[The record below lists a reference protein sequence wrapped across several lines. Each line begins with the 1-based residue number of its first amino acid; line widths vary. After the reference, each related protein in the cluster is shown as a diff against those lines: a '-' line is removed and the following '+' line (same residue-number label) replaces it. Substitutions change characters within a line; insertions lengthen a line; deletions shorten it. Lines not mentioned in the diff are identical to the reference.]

1 MSKELLDIQA
11 TTECSF
17 TVKRLFDMIRT
28 HCFTFAVL
36 QTSGNFEPDDMLTI
50 CHIGLVNIS
59 GQSSSILQVF
69 HLDHKIFQGQ
79 HYLIF

>member
-1 MSKELLDIQA
+1 
-11 TTECSF
+11 
-17 TVKRLFDMIRT
+17 MIRT

-36 QTSGNFEPDDMLTI
+36 QTSGNFESDDMLTI